1 MSEYRR
7 IINTQTQHVV
17 LERAKW
23 CTSFW
28 CRFRG
33 LQFVTSLAPD
43 EGLLFVSD
51 KENKTDTA
59 IHMLFMFM
67 SIAVI
72 WIDSKGQVVDK
83 KLAKPWRLAYVPAKP
98 AQYFI
103 EAHPSLLDRINI
115 GDTLSFDQ
123 VVKE

>member
-7 IINTQTQHVV
+7 IVNVTHNSVV

-23 CTSFW
+23 CISFW

-33 LQFVTSLAPD
+33 LQFVTRLP
-43 EGLLFVSD
+43 ENQGLLFVSD
-51 KENKTDTA
+51 HDSKSDTT

-67 SIAVI
+67 SIGVI
-72 WIDSKGQVVDK
+72 WVNAEGIVVDK

-98 AQYFI
+98 AKYFI
-103 EAHPSLLDRINI
+103 EANTSILERVSI
-115 GDTLSFDQ
+115 GDKLTFKS
-123 VVKE
+123 VK

>member
-7 IINTQTQHVV
+7 IVNETHKSVV

-23 CTSFW
+23 CISFW

-33 LQFVTSLAPD
+33 LQFVTSLP
-43 EGLLFVSD
+43 ENQGLLFVSD
-51 KENKTDTA
+51 HDSKSDTT

-67 SIAVI
+67 SIGVI
-72 WIDSKGQVVDK
+72 WVNSEGIVVDK

-98 AQYFI
+98 AKYFI
-103 EAHPSLLDRINI
+103 EANTSILERVSI
-115 GDTLSFDQ
+115 GDKLTFKS
-123 VVKE
+123 VK